1 VNGKYSIDYT
11 PETMCFFKDKFD
23 DSGNTTF
30 VGLFATMFHKDD
42 IEIIEGETY
51 RQNDFN
57 TSQEIKAFQI
67 QDNKLI
73 ELENVFDIYDNKIFT
88 NFLDCRDLNNDG
100 YSDFSRHVFS
110 RTSGYEIPRERG
122 GVPVININNSQ
133 GSLIEYENNTSYQM
147 PGHSLLID
155 AQHGQGYPKDVNG
168 DGVEDIVVFGET
180 MRNEFNNYDGSIEIY
195 LGNYNFSI
203 D

>member
-1 VNGKYSIDYT
+1 
-11 PETMCFFKDKFD
+11 
-23 DSGNTTF
+23 
-30 VGLFATMFHKDD
+30 
-42 IEIIEGETY
+42 
-51 RQNDFN
+51 
-57 TSQEIKAFQI
+57 
-67 QDNKLI
+67 
-73 ELENVFDIYDNKIFT
+73 
-88 NFLDCRDLNNDG
+88 
-100 YSDFSRHVFS
+100 
-110 RTSGYEIPRERG
+110 
-122 GVPVININNSQ
+122 
-133 GSLIEYENNTSYQM
+133 M